1 VELIVLSGVQGSGK
15 TTFYREQFFH
25 THVRLS
31 LDLLGTRNR
40 EDVLLHAC
48 LAAQQPLVVD
58 NTSPTSPQRARYARL
73 ARAAGFRAV
82 LYYFDV
88 PPDVAVARNAARAG
102 AARVPDV
109 AIYGTRKKLQ
119 PPAADEGFDA
129 VFRVTDDGQGGFA
142 VEEQRL

>member
-1 VELIVLSGVQGSGK
+1 MELVVFCGIPGSGK
-15 TTFYREQFFH
+15 TTFYRERLMA
-25 THVRLS
+25 THVRVG
-31 LDLLGTRNR
+31 LDLMKTRER